1 LNPTDLKP
9 GIVESKEQ
17 PSEHVDA
24 VEVSDS
30 AGSAGPNGN
39 GSADGY
45 SADNIK
51 VLEGLEAVR
60 KRPAMYIGSTGA
72 PGLHH
77 LVYEIVDNSI
87 DEALA
92 GYCDQINVTIHIDSS
107 ITVVDNGRGIPVD
120 RHASGKSAA
129 EVVLTV
135 LHAGGKFD
143 NDSYKV
149 SGGLH
154 GVGVSVVNALSER
167 LDLEIWRN
175 EQVYQQSYER
185 GDPTGEL
192 EITGTTQRRG
202 TKVTFKPD
210 PEIFETTEHSFDTL
224 AQRLRELAFLNGG
237 ILITID
243 DERDGKSHKFQYEGG
258 IVSFVQHLNKN
269 KTLVNEK
276 PIFMKGD
283 KDGIDAE
290 IALHWNDGYSELV
303 FTFANNINTHE
314 GGTHLSGFRSALTRT
329 INAYAVKNNLAKD
342 LKDASIS
349 GDDIREGLTGV
360 ISVKIPRPQFEGQ
373 TKTKLGN
380 TEVKGIVETIVNDKL
395 GQFLEENPV
404 VAKRIIGKA
413 VDAARAREAARKA
426 RDLVRRKGALDGSSL
441 PGKLADCQERDPA
454 QSEIYIVEGES
465 AGGSAKQGRDRRFQA
480 ILPIKGKILNV
491 EKARF
496 DKMLGSDEIKTMI
509 AALGCGI
516 GSEDFDVEKLRYHR
530 VIIMTD
536 ADVDGS
542 HIRTLLLTFFYR
554 QMYQLIDRGHIYIAQ
569 PPLFRA
575 KRGRSETYIKNEQE
589 LDGFLVKRA
598 VESRVVKLAD
608 GTEIHGE
615 VLEHQLQR
623 TIAYRKLLQQ
633 VTRKGHPPA
642 IVSAVLEGDA
652 KDKSFFE
659 HREPLDMIAA
669 RMTTPTRSVTV
680 TRDDEHNVFALE
692 IDDRSLGYPRQ
703 YEIGVDFITSGEYRT
718 LVSAYREIKDIKFPV
733 VVATGE
739 ARLEEEAQEE
749 PAGAGEE
756 PAPEASKVVEASSPA
771 RSRKEPDVVLKSLD
785 DFVEFFITAGK
796 KGIAVNRYKGL
807 GEMNPDTL
815 WTTTMDPENRT
826 LLQVRAE
833 DHAEADQMF
842 TTLMGDQVEP
852 RRKFIEDNALDVR
865 NLDV

>member
-1 LNPTDLKP
+1 VSEGAPITTHHPSVK
-9 GIVESKEQ
+9 GHVEHTEQ
-17 PSEHVDA
+17 PPDPKPIVAASETDTSG
-24 VEVSDS
+24 EDY
-30 AGSAGPNGN
+30 G
-39 GSADGY
+39 ADK
-45 SADNIK
+45 IK

-72 PGLHH
+72 TGLHH

-92 GYCDQINVTIHIDSS
+92 GHCDQVNVTIHLDNS
-107 ITVVDNGRGIPVD
+107 ITVVDNGRGIPVG
-120 RHASGKSAA
+120 RHTSGKSAA

-167 LDLEIWRN
+167 LDLEIWRDGR
-175 EQVYQQSYER
+175 VYVQSYER
-185 GDPTGEL
+185 GTPVSEL
-192 EITGTTQRRG
+192 ETTGTTVRRG
-202 TKVTFKPD
+202 TKVTFRPD
-210 PEIFETTEHSFDTL
+210 ATIFETTEYSFDTL

-243 DERDGKSHKFQYEGG
+243 DERDGKTHRFQYDGG
-258 IVSFVQHLNKN
+258 IASFVQHLNKN
-269 KTLVNEK
+269 KSVVNDK
-276 PIFMKGD
+276 PIFMKGERE
-283 KDGIDAE
+283 GIDAE
-290 IALHWNDGYSELV
+290 IALQWNDSYSELV
-303 FTFANNINTHE
+303 FSFANNINTHE
-314 GGTHLSGFRSALTRT
+314 GGTHLSGFRAALTRT
-329 INAYAVKNNLAKD
+329 INTYATKNNLAKD
-342 LKDASIS
+342 LKDANIS
-349 GDDIREGLTGV
+349 GDDIREGLTAV

-380 TEVKGIVETIVNDKL
+380 TEVKGIVEAIVNDRL
-395 GQFLEENPV
+395 SQFLEETPS

-454 QSEIYIVEGES
+454 QSELYIVEGES
-465 AGGSAKQGRDRRFQA
+465 AGGSAKQGRDRRNQA

-516 GSEDFDVEKLRYHR
+516 GTEDFDVSKLRYHR

-554 QMYQLIDRGHIYIAQ
+554 QMPQLIDHGHIYIAQ

-575 KRGRSETYIKNEQE
+575 KRGRSEQYIKNEQDLE
-589 LDGFLVKRA
+589 TYLIRRS
-598 VESRVVKLAD
+598 VESRTVVLAD
-608 GTEIHGE
+608 RSEIFGE
-615 VLEHQLQR
+615 ALERSLQR
-623 TIAYRKLLQQ
+623 MIQFRKLLQH
-633 VTRKGHPPA
+633 VTRRDNPA
-642 IVSAVLEGDA
+642 EVVLALLASDA
-652 KDKSFFE
+652 RDKSFLE
-659 HREPLDMIAA
+659 RRDRLDVLAE
-669 RMTTPTRSVTV
+669 RLTTSTRTVSVE
-680 TRDDEHNVFALE
+680 RDDEHNLFALRIE
-692 IDDRSLGYPRQ
+692 DRAQGYPRVTH
-703 YEIGVDFITSGEYRT
+703 IGADFVSAGEYRT
-718 LVSAYREIKDIKFPV
+718 LVSAYRDIQEVTFPV
-733 VVATGE
+733 VVRAMTATE
-739 ARLEEEAQEE
+739 VDESVEE
-749 PAGAGEE
+749 GS
-756 PAPEASKVVEASSPA
+756 ASDATTDDAATEQTTVRAKKDA
-771 RSRKEPDVVLKSLD
+771 DVSLGD
-785 DFVEFFITAGK
+785 IDAFVEFFIAAGR
-796 KGIAVNRYKGL
+796 KGVAINRYKGL
-807 GEMNPDTL
+807 GEMNPDIL
-815 WTTTMDPENRT
+815 WTTTMNPENRT

-852 RRKFIEDNALDVR
+852 RRKFIEDHALDVR